1 MKQTAAVSENRNETG
16 KTETGKTQTAEA
28 LVEACDDGGTIQAVD
43 MLRIAPGRPDLH
55 SAQTL
60 RGAAIALG
68 VADEVCDALGVE
80 W

>member
-1 MKQTAAVSENRNETG
+1 M
-16 KTETGKTQTAEA
+16 
-28 LVEACDDGGTIQAVD
+28 EACDDGGTIQAVD